1 MFKAFNRFGI
11 DSLSRCIDTR
21 SRGNRCVRRHIK
33 GTRRVRRRRKSS
45 RRRRKSPLLPISHP
59 SSVEEHANVCKCMQI
74 RVCGRASPPPSRHP
88 FSSKRNPQIKE
99 MQTIHCFHYCCH
111 RYCYIFGWGLL
122 SAIPPTPSPSPL
134 LPDFAISDARRTLKR
149 PSIVLLERFAAL
161 PAATEKCG
169 LYEAWEVYRRRRRRR
184 RRRCGRGRKCLG
196 VRRVRGGGGGGGGRH
211 RNR

>member
-1 MFKAFNRFGI
+1 MLRWNGRFNQCKDSFLRLFKAFNRFGI

-122 SAIPPTPSPSPL
+122 SAIPPTPSPSPYS
-134 LPDFAISDARRTLKR
+134 ISLNYVLIYYSANWLKFIKRSLCGMFWFKTTTFFRLR
-149 PSIVLLERFAAL
+149 P
-161 PAATEKCG
+161 
-169 LYEAWEVYRRRRRRR
+169 
-184 RRRCGRGRKCLG
+184 
-196 VRRVRGGGGGGGGRH
+196 
-211 RNR
+211 